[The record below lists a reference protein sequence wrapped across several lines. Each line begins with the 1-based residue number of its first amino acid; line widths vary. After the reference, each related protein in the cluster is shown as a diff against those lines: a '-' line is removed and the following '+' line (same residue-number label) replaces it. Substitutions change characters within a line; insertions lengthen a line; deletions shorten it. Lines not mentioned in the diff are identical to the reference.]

1 MVCAAMTA
9 CRISPRWYR
18 VYENLA
24 RRIGRRAAKVAVGR
38 RLLTVV
44 YFMLKRNQPYEED
57 YEQRRAAEQG
67 A

>member
-1 MVCAAMTA
+1 
-9 CRISPRWYR
+9 
-18 VYENLA
+18 
-24 RRIGRRAAKVAVGR
+24 
-38 RLLTVV
+38 VV